1 MSGSRIKKPRSPQGP
16 KGRNIPAQGKE
27 QRDAVLGQA
36 APQKMSHEGAGE
48 LPVGWIKCATFH
60 VATLIRG
67 VSYSKEDARKT
78 EAAGFL
84 PILRANNID
93 GVINYDDL
101 TFVRANLISSEQLL
115 RSGDI
120 LFAMSSG
127 SRNLVGKSARITQD
141 VKAGFGAFCGVLRP
155 SAGVSNE
162 FLAWTYQTREFRNAI
177 SKVSKGSNINNLKR
191 EHLLDYEIPLPPLTE
206 QKRIV
211 AKIEELFSELDA
223 GEASL
228 RRARRQLGVYRQ
240 SLLKQA
246 FEGKLT
252 AQWREEHPELLESP
266 DQLLARI
273 QAERQARYEQQ
284 VREWEADGK
293 IGQKPRKPKVTPQLT
308 EDEYATLPKLPAE
321 WFWEKN
327 ERYLFE
333 VKDGTHDTP
342 QYVES
347 GIPFITQK
355 HIQDGMVVFSDFKCI
370 SLDDHKRFS
379 ERSNVETGDLLI
391 SMIGRPG
398 NCAIVR
404 TNRPFSIKNVG
415 LFKFFESLQS
425 NQFLFYFYQSEGGLS
440 YIMRFAKG
448 GLQPFL
454 GLTELRFWPVPV
466 CSLPEQQE
474 IVRILD
480 EQFEA
485 IGRNEREIDAALKRS
500 EALRQSILKKAFSGR
515 LVPQDPADEPASVLL
530 ERIREGRGDVA
541 PGGRET
547 AVKTLA
553 PHRRA
558 VPKLSP

>member
-252 AQWREEHPELLESP
+252 AKWREGHPELSRCEFASDISAQELQALPALPEGWRYSRFGNFIQSIDAGKSFRCEERRPRSEEVGVAKVSAVTWGEYDEAESKTCIDP
-266 DQLLARI
+266 
-273 QAERQARYEQQ
+273 ERVNPGYFINQGDFILSRANTIDLVGACVI
-284 VREWEADGK
+284 VRHVTQPIMLSDKTLRLTMADTHKPFFLQYLRSRQGRREIEK
-293 IGQKPRKPKVTPQLT
+293 RSTGNQESMRNIGQ
-308 EDEYATLPKLPAE
+308 
-321 WFWEKN
+321 
-327 ERYLFE
+327 ERIC
-333 VKDGTHDTP
+333 
-342 QYVES
+342 S
-347 GIPFITQK
+347 I
-355 HIQDGMVVFSDFKCI
+355 VVP
-370 SLDDHKRFS
+370 L
-379 ERSNVETGDLLI
+379 
-391 SMIGRPG
+391 
-398 NCAIVR
+398 
-404 TNRPFSIKNVG
+404 
-415 LFKFFESLQS
+415 
-425 NQFLFYFYQSEGGLS
+425 
-440 YIMRFAKG
+440 
-448 GLQPFL
+448 
-454 GLTELRFWPVPV
+454 
-466 CSLPEQQE
+466 CSLPEQKE

-485 IGRNEREIDAALKRS
+485 IGRNEREIDLALKRS

-530 ERIREGRGDVA
+530 ERIREGRGFK
-541 PGGRET
+541 PT
-547 AVKTLA
+547 K
-553 PHRRA
+553 PQKRA
-558 VPKLSP
+558 T